1 MEVSH
6 LKLFTQAQEIDIPNR
21 AEDENAFD
29 PYDEEQVDLKGWG
42 GK

>member
-1 MEVSH
+1 VTD
-6 LKLFTQAQEIDIPNR
+6 LLINWYVQEIDIPNR

-29 PYDEEQVDLKGWG
+29 PYDEDQVDLKSWG